1 MWDMCQMLNIWHISH
16 TKQENQLPIRY
27 CKCCKIIPFVSVPL
41 QICNG
46 MNRCGKPKIII
57 LLDFDVVAVVDDNGN
72 VIIYYFNV

>member
-1 MWDMCQMLNIWHISH
+1 M
-16 TKQENQLPIRY
+16 
-27 CKCCKIIPFVSVPL
+27 SVPL

-57 LLDFDVVAVVDDNGN
+57 LLDFDVVAAVDDNEN

>member
-1 MWDMCQMLNIWHISH
+1 MWDMCQIFSIWHKSH

-46 MNRCGKPKIII
+46 TNKCGKPKIII
-57 LLDFDVVAVVDDNGN
+57 LLDFDDVVVVDDNGN